1 MKKMIASTFVAAA
14 VVLSIPAPSNA
25 ATVDTAKSAVVKP
38 AKPAIDWYTPTRID
52 WY

>member
-14 VVLSIPAPSNA
+14 VVLSIPAPANA
-25 ATVDTAKSAVVKP
+25 APADSGQSSVVKP
-38 AKPAIDWYTPTRID
+38 GKLAIDWYTPTRID

>member
-1 MKKMIASTFVAAA
+1 MIASTFVAAA

-25 ATVDTAKSAVVKP
+25 AAPADIVKKSVVKP
-38 AKPAIDWYTPTRID
+38 GKPAIDWYTPTRID